1 MSLKHG
7 GSKISFN
14 SKDNFQWKIKKSWKS
29 ETNATDSSRI
39 FSVEK
44 ENFYLA
50 LNLTLFFL
58 SNPHLRRQ
66 EVLVC
71 ENAGLSLKVA
81 TMQCW
86 LVIR

>member
-44 ENFYLA
+44 ETFI
-50 LNLTLFFL
+50 
-58 SNPHLRRQ
+58 
-66 EVLVC
+66 
-71 ENAGLSLKVA
+71 
-81 TMQCW
+81 W
-86 LVIR
+86 L